1 MKLCDRCRV
10 PGCLL
15 NYGGKACQEA
25 RKQEC
30 PDVVFTNA
38 DKLREM
44 DDEEL
49 AKELYGMQ
57 KKIFLLLVEGLG
69 LDTDFDL
76 SGNYQDLLE
85 WLKKSAEVL

>member
-1 MKLCDRCRV
+1 
-10 PGCLL
+10 
-15 NYGGKACQEA
+15 
-25 RKQEC
+25 
-30 PDVVFTNA
+30 
-38 DKLREM
+38 M

-69 LDTDFDL
+69 LDTDFDF

-85 WLKKSAEVL
+85 WLKKPAEVL